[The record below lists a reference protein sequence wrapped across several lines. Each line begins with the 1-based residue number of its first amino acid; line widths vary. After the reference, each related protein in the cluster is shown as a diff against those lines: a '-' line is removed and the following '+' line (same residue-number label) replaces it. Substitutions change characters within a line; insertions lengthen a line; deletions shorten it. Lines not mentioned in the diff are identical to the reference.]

1 MPYTEAKEHTQGRLN
16 ALFADPYR
24 AFENETDERQLHVHV
39 MLYMLL
45 ARPMARGTMTL
56 RVIHGWENG
65 SFEPDDLQHLDYPL
79 HTLED
84 FKRAARDF
92 EQAAK
97 QNAPL
102 PAEDSDI
109 LATPLAHAIAEAQA
123 EGQIVTE
130 DIIATPA
137 RWPAFEGGLAL
148 YTLFKMYHR
157 LVYGEDDAYRCSQCQ
172 TPHGPR
178 EIHEFHLEEGEFALL
193 VPLSSDTNAKEA
205 PGLLVLHESQLQPI
219 EKLLED
225 SVSLLHDF

>member
-1 MPYTEAKEHTQGRLN
+1 MSYTEAKEHTQGRLN

-24 AFENETDERQLHVHV
+24 AFENQTDERLLHVHV

-45 ARPMARGTMTL
+45 ARPMSRGNMTL

-65 SFEPDDLQHLDYPL
+65 GFEPDDLQHLDYPL

-102 PAEDSDI
+102 PTENLSI
-109 LATPLAHAIAEAQA
+109 LATPLANAIAEAQA
-123 EGQIVTE
+123 EGQVVMD
-130 DIIATPA
+130 DIKTTPA

-157 LVYGEDDAYRCSQCQ
+157 LVYGEDDVYRCSQCQ

-193 VPLSSDTNAKEA
+193 VPLSNDANAKEA

-219 EKLLED
+219 EKLLEE

>member
-1 MPYTEAKEHTQGRLN
+1 MSYTEAKEHTQGRLN

-45 ARPMARGTMTL
+45 ARPMSRGTMTL

-65 SFEPDDLQHLDYPL
+65 GFEPDDLQHLDYPL

-84 FKRAARDF
+84 FKRAAREF

-97 QNAPL
+97 QNASL
-102 PAEDSDI
+102 PAEGPAI
-109 LATPLAHAIAEAQA
+109 LATPLANAIAEAQA
-123 EGQIVTE
+123 EGQVVTD
-130 DIIATPA
+130 DIKTTPA

-157 LVYGEDDAYRCSQCQ
+157 LVYGEDDVYRCSQCQ
-172 TPHGPR
+172 TPHGLR

-193 VPLSSDTNAKEA
+193 VPLSSDANAKEA

-219 EKLLED
+219 EKLLEE